1 MNYLRMR
8 ENMDD
13 KKLRVTPA
21 ARKLAKDVF
30 LLFEEAG
37 YQDVQMLLGYTT
49 ANNRLENIRFGAS
62 SLLSNPTEIIG

>member
-49 ANNRLENIRFGAS
+49 ANIRFGAS